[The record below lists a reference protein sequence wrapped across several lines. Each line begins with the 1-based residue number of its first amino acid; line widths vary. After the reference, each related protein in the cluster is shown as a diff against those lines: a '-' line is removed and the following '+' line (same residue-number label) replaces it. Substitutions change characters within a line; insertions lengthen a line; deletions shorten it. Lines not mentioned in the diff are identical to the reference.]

1 MACILARRG
10 VIVILLLF
18 LLLSAARARMRVV
31 SPCRNRCLGAL
42 ASLSASTRSGSKA
55 ISTSFR
61 RFASP
66 SSDESSSS
74 VSSKRGR
81 RAVGLLP
88 SYLAD
93 ARDVTKYSLE
103 TPQGALQLGV
113 AESLMLEDWLVPALN
128 HQRPIPADAIYY
140 QPTAGRQD
148 FREAMGGYI
157 EGLMGLPNGRLEVDG
172 LVLGAGCNAVL
183 ENLCITLAEA
193 GESVLIPT
201 PYYAAFEFDLA
212 ARAGL
217 NVVPVTTQAYQSKK
231 GEPQSMYYPNT
242 AALDAAYER
251 ALEAGSFP
259 RILLISHPN
268 NPLGISYPES
278 VVQECID
285 WCRARQVHL
294 ISDEIYAGSIF
305 RTSGFRSAL
314 QLADSASGFGPYI
327 HWVYALSKDFA
338 LSGLRVGAAYT
349 ENEEIRLPLQKLND
363 LCQVCTLM
371 NCDFLRTPAVVHI
384 GSYLVGHICAA
395 KSTHTSYLRPSFMM
409 SCFLWTIDFIH
420 DAVVDQGNDGTQAHK

>member
-1 MACILARRG
+1 
-10 VIVILLLF
+10 
-18 LLLSAARARMRVV
+18 MRVL
-31 SPCRNRCLGAL
+31 SPCRNLNIREL
-42 ASLSASTRSGSKA
+42 ASLASSTSGSKA
-55 ISTSFR
+55 ISTSTR
-61 RFASP
+61 HFASS
-66 SSDESSSS
+66 SSDADSSSS
-74 VSSKRGR
+74 VSSRRGR
-81 RAVGLLP
+81 RAVSLLP

-93 ARDVTKYSLE
+93 ARDVTKYSPE
-103 TPQGALQLGV
+103 TPQGALQFCV

-128 HQRPIPADAIYY
+128 HPRQQDVPANAIYY

-148 FREAMGGYI
+148 FRETMGGYI
-157 EGLMGLPNGRLEVDG
+157 EGLLGLQNGRLHVDG

-183 ENLCITLAEA
+183 ENLCFTLAEA

-217 NVVPVTTQAYQSKK
+217 NVVPVTTQAYQSNNKD
-231 GEPQSMYYPNT
+231 EPQSMYYPNT

-251 ALEAGSFP
+251 ALNAGSAP

-268 NPLGISYPES
+268 NPLGISYPAS

-285 WCRARQVHL
+285 WCRARKVHL

-314 QLADSASGFGPYI
+314 ELADSASGFGPYI

-338 LSGLRVGAAYT
+338 LSGLRVGAVYT
-349 ENEEIRLPLQKLND
+349 ENEEIQLPLQKLND
-363 LCQVCTLM
+363 LCQV
-371 NCDFLRTPAVVHI
+371 RT
-384 GSYLVGHICAA
+384 
-395 KSTHTSYLRPSFMM
+395 
-409 SCFLWTIDFIH
+409 
-420 DAVVDQGNDGTQAHK
+420 